1 MKPAHQVIDN
11 ILLTEKGTVLME
23 TQNQFVFKVH
33 PDANKHDIKRAVQ
46 DLFKVDVTN
55 VRTMNRKG
63 KKKRERRP
71 NYGMTAAWKRAVVT
85 LAEGNTIDL
94 T

>member
-1 MKPAHQVIDN
+1 MDSH
-11 ILLTEKGTVLME
+11 
-23 TQNQFVFKVH
+23 NQYVFKVH
-33 PDANKHDIKRAVQ
+33 PDANKSEIKRAVQ
-46 DLFKVDVTN
+46 DLFKVEVTN

-71 NYGMTAAWKRAVVT
+71 NYGLTAAWKRAVVT
-85 LAEGNTIDL
+85 LADGNTIDL

>member
-1 MKPAHQVIDN
+1 MKPAYQIIEN

-23 TQNQFVFKVH
+23 AHNQYVFRVR
-33 PDANKHDIKRAVQ
+33 PEANKQEIKRAVQ
-46 DLFKVDVTN
+46 SLFKVDVTD
-55 VRTMNRKG
+55 VRTMNFKG

-71 NYGMTAAWKRAVVT
+71 NYGLTPSWKKAVVT
-85 LAEGNTIDL
+85 LADGNTIDL

>member
-1 MKPAHQVIDN
+1 MKPAHQVIEN

-23 TQNQFVFKVH
+23 EQNKFLFRVH
-33 PDANKHDIKRAVQ
+33 PDANKQEIKQAVQ
-46 DLFKVDVTN
+46 TLFKVDVQD

-71 NYGMTAAWKRAVVT
+71 NYGRTASWKRAVVT

>member
-1 MKPAHQVIDN
+1 MKPAHQIIDT
-11 ILLTEKGTVLME
+11 ILLTEKGTALMDGL
-23 TQNQFVFKVH
+23 NQYVFKVH
-33 PDANKHDIKRAVQ
+33 PDANKQEIKHAIQ
-46 DLFKVDVTN
+46 TLFKVDVTN

-71 NYGMTAAWKRAVVT
+71 NYGLTPAWKRAVVT
-85 LAEGNTIDL
+85 LAADNSIDL

>member
-1 MKPAHQVIDN
+1 MKPAHQIIDT
-11 ILLTEKGTVLME
+11 ILLTEKGTAMME
-23 TQNQFVFKVH
+23 GLNQYVFKCH
-33 PDANKHDIKRAVQ
+33 PDANKQEIKAAVQ
-46 DLFKVDVTN
+46 TLFKVTVTD

-71 NYGMTAAWKRAVVT
+71 NYGLTAAWKRAVVT
-85 LAEGNTIDL
+85 LADGNTIDL

>member
-1 MKPAHQVIDN
+1 MKPAYQILDN
-11 ILLTEKGTVLME
+11 ILLTEKGTVLMDSH
-23 TQNQFVFKVH
+23 NQYVFKVH
-33 PDANKHDIKRAVQ
+33 PDANKSEIKRAVQ
-46 DLFKVDVTN
+46 DLFKVEVTN

-71 NYGMTAAWKRAVVT
+71 NYGLTAAWKRAVVT
-85 LAEGNTIDL
+85 LADGNTIDL

>member
-1 MKPAHQVIDN
+1 
-11 ILLTEKGTVLME
+11 ME
-23 TQNQFVFKVH
+23 TNNQYVFKAH

-63 KKKRERRP
+63 KKKSQRRA
-71 NYGMTAAWKRAVVT
+71 NAGTTAAWKRAVVT
-85 LAEGNTIDL
+85 LADGNTIDL

>member
-1 MKPAHQVIDN
+1 MKPAHQILDT

-23 TQNQFVFKVH
+23 TQNQYVFKCH
-33 PDANKHDIKRAVQ
+33 PDANKSEIKRAVQ

-63 KKKRERRP
+63 KKKRVRRP
-71 NYGMTAAWKRAVVT
+71 NQGLTAAWKRAVVT
-85 LAEGNTIDL
+85 LADGNTIDL